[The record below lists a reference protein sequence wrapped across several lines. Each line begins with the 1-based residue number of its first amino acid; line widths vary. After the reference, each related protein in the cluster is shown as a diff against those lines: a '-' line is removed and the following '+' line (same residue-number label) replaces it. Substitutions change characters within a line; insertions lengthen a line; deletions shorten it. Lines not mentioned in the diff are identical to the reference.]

1 MAQKKAVKQTGNILL
16 RMHPVQRFMISL
28 VLAAIALMLLLK
40 TDLNG
45 LVVSIIVWAV
55 FALSYIITSWIVFF
69 TRPTSGIREH
79 ARQEDGSRL
88 YVFLLVI
95 FSSFA
100 GVVAVLLLILSKD
113 PKGGPVYIIAAVSG
127 MLFSWGMVHTIFA
140 FHYAHLYY
148 GNDKEDPSKHAE
160 GLDFPDEKKP
170 DYLDFAYF
178 SFVIGMT
185 FQVSDVQVTSK
196 LLRRLVLLH
205 GLLSFCLN
213 TFVVA
218 LTINMIAGLGEK

>member
-1 MAQKKAVKQTGNILL
+1 MPEKKTNKATGNIFL

-28 VLAAIALMLLLK
+28 VLAAITFFLLYRS
-40 TDLNG
+40 DVNG
-45 LVVSIIVWAV
+45 LVTAIIVWAV

-69 TRPTSGIREH
+69 TRPVSGIREH

-88 YVFLLVI
+88 YVFLLII

-100 GVVAVLLLILSKD
+100 GLVEVLLLIISKD
-113 PKGGPVYIIAAVSG
+113 SNNGPIYIIAAVSG
-127 MLFSWGMVHTIFA
+127 MLFSWGMVHTVFG

-148 GNDKEDPSKHAE
+148 GDDKTDPSKHAE
-160 GLDFPDEKKP
+160 GLEFPDEKKP

-196 LLRRLVLLH
+196 ILRRLVLLH

-218 LTINMIAGLGEK
+218 LTINMIAG